1 MKLRHFFF
9 AALAS
14 VMAFAA
20 CEQEINPVSP
30 DTNPEIYTVKL
41 ACAGELDIT
50 QVPLT
55 RSFTP
60 DTNDLYGI
68 QVYYKPVSGSNSY
81 KKYAYGLFDDLTD
94 ITIDLI
100 ADYQFKF
107 CVDVVDDGKTKV
119 YSDGIEIESVNYVG
133 YGYPFQAYNNY
144 EGTRNLSI
152 TKVSNEFTY
161 SEDCYFS
168 ALGTSFQVPGGSAS
182 SSEYKP
188 QGVETYYGE
197 KFVVPTVD
205 GETISIS
212 LKRMVYGIKVIADD
226 FLTEGEVSI
235 SFLSNTSGYPAYM
248 NGFKLDPDNKAIET
262 TYSYRDRVSWY
273 GYEELADATYNCYI
287 RCQWTKDDGTILKL
301 NPQRIYFN
309 RLKQTI
315 VNLTFYEDTSLEDAK
330 LAVQFEDQVFVEE
343 GQYTYSFGDDQSEY
357 EF

>member
-20 CEQEINPVSP
+20 CEQEINPVNP
-30 DTNPEIYTVKL
+30 DTNPEVYTVKL

-81 KKYAYGLFDDLTD
+81 KEYAYGLFDDLTD
-94 ITIDLI
+94 VTIDLI
-100 ADYQFKF
+100 ADYSFRF

-119 YSDGIEIESVNYVG
+119 YSDGIEIESVNYTG

-152 TKVSNEFTY
+152 TKVSNEFIY
-161 SEDCYFS
+161 SEDCYFKE
-168 ALGTSFQVPGGSAS
+168 LGSSFQTPGST
-182 SSEYKP
+182 ERHDDIE
-188 QGVETYYGE
+188 GVEAYYGS
-197 KFVVPTVD
+197 KTFIPTAD
-205 GETISIS
+205 GETISIP
-212 LKRMVYGIKVIADD
+212 LKRMVYGLKVIAGD
-226 FLTEGEVSI
+226 FLTEGKVLIWCTDSDGLNKSI
-235 SFLSNTSGYPAYM
+235 TLTPE
-248 NGFKLDPDNKAIET
+248 NKTAER
-262 TYSYRDRVSWY
+262 TYTYCNRSTWY
-273 GYEELADATYNCYI
+273 GYEELADA
-287 RCQWTKDDGTILKL
+287 RCSNYLKFKWTKDDGTVLILNEQL
-301 NPQRIYFN
+301 VYFN

-315 VNLTFYEDTSLEDAK
+315 INLTFYEDTAIDDAK
-330 LAVQFEDQVFVEE
+330 LGVQFEDQVFVEE

>member
-20 CEQEINPVSP
+20 CEQEINPVNP
-30 DTNPEIYTVKL
+30 DTKPDVYTVKL

-68 QVYYKPVSGSNSY
+68 QVYYRPVSGSNSF

-94 ITIDLI
+94 VTIDLI

-119 YSDGIEIESVNYVG
+119 YNDGIEIESVNYTG

-144 EGTRNLSI
+144 EGTRNSTI

-161 SEDCYFS
+161 SEDCYFTS
-168 ALGTSFQVPGGSAS
+168 LGTSFQVPGSTYS
-182 SSEYKP
+182 SWHPE
-188 QGVETYYGE
+188 GVETYYGS
-197 KFVVPTVD
+197 KIVTPTAD
-205 GETISIS
+205 GETISIP
-212 LKRMVYGIKVIADD
+212 LKRMVYGLKIVAGD
-226 FLTEGEVSI
+226 FLKEGTVKVWCIDSYQIKTITLTPENKTFEQI
-235 SFLSNTSGYPAYM
+235 YTYYNRENWYDDEELSDASGYHRLK
-248 NGFKLDPDNKAIET
+248 F
-262 TYSYRDRVSWY
+262 S
-273 GYEELADATYNCYI
+273 
-287 RCQWTKDDGTILKL
+287 WTKDDGTVLTL
-301 NPQRIYFN
+301 NYQSVYFN

-315 VNLTFYEDTSLEDAK
+315 INLTFYEDTAIDDAK
-330 LAVQFEDQVFVEE
+330 LGVQFEDQVFVEE
-343 GQYTYSFGDDQSEY
+343 GQMTYTFGDNQSEY

>member
-20 CEQEINPVSP
+20 CEQEINPVNP
-30 DTNPEIYTVKL
+30 DTNPEVYTVKL

-68 QVYYKPVSGSNSY
+68 QVYYKPVSGSNGF
-81 KKYAYGLFDDLTD
+81 KTYAYGLFDDLTD
-94 ITIDLI
+94 VTIDLI

-107 CVDVVDDGKTKV
+107 VVDVVDNGKTEV

-161 SEDCYFS
+161 SEDCYFYD
-168 ALGTSFQVPGGSAS
+168 LGRSFQTPGS
-182 SSEYKP
+182 STRSLDPE
-188 QGVETYYGE
+188 GVETYYGV
-197 KFVVPTVD
+197 KTVTPTAD
-205 GETISIS
+205 GETISIP
-212 LKRMVYGIKVIADD
+212 LKRMVYGLKVIAGD
-226 FLTEGEVSI
+226 FLTEGTVKI
-235 SFLSNTSGYPAYM
+235 WCIDN
-248 NGFKLDPDNKAIET
+248 NGPNKTITLTPENKT
-262 TYSYRDRVSWY
+262 FEQIYTYTNRSQWY
-273 GYEELADATYNCYI
+273 GYEELSDASCSY
-287 RCQWTKDDGTILKL
+287 RLKFSWTKDDGTVLTL
-301 NPQRIYFN
+301 NPQYVYFN

-315 VNLTFYEDTSLEDAK
+315 INLTFYEDTAIDDAK
-330 LAVQFEDQVFVEE
+330 LGVQFEDQLFVEE
-343 GQYTYSFGDDQSEY
+343 GQKTYTFGDDQSEY

>member
-20 CEQEINPVSP
+20 CEQEIDPVNP
-30 DTNPEIYTVKL
+30 DTKPEVYTVKL

-68 QVYYKPVSGSNSY
+68 QVYYKPVSGSNSF

-94 ITIDLI
+94 VTIDLI

-107 CVDVVDDGKTKV
+107 DVDVVDNGKTEV
-119 YSDGIEIESVNYVG
+119 YSDGIEIESVNYTG

-152 TKVSNEFTY
+152 TKVSNEFIY
-161 SEDCYFS
+161 SEDCYFYE
-168 ALGTSFQVPGGSAS
+168 LGSSFQRPGSTS
-182 SSEYKP
+182 SGKDPE
-188 QGVETYYGE
+188 GVETYYGT
-197 KFVVPTVD
+197 KTVTPIAD
-205 GETISIS
+205 GETISIP
-212 LKRMVYGIKVIADD
+212 LKRMVYGLKVVAGD
-226 FLTEGEVSI
+226 FLTEGTVKVWCVNSNYGPTGSI
-235 SFLSNTSGYPAYM
+235 TLTPE
-248 NGFKLDPDNKAIET
+248 NKTAERIY
-262 TYSYRDRVSWY
+262 TYNNRADWFRH
-273 GYEELADATYNCYI
+273 EELADAKTYYDLKFT
-287 RCQWTKDDGTILKL
+287 WTKDDGTILKL
-301 NPQRIYFN
+301 NSQTVYFN

-315 VNLTFYEDTSLEDAK
+315 INLTFYEDTAIDDAK
-330 LAVQFEDQVFVEE
+330 LGVQFEDQVFVEE
-343 GQYTYSFGDDQSEY
+343 GQMTYTFGDDQSEY

>member
-14 VMAFAA
+14 VMALAA
-20 CEQEINPVSP
+20 CEQEINPVNP
-30 DTNPEIYTVKL
+30 DTNPEVYTVKL

-68 QVYYKPVSGSNSY
+68 QVYYKPVSGSNSF

-94 ITIDLI
+94 VTIDLI

-107 CVDVVDDGKTKV
+107 DVDVVDNGKTEV
-119 YSDGIEIESVNYVG
+119 YSDGIEIESVNYTG

-144 EGTRNLSI
+144 EGTTNLSI
-152 TKVSNEFTY
+152 TKVSNEFIY
-161 SEDCYFS
+161 SEDCYFNE
-168 ALGTSFQVPGGSAS
+168 LGQSFQTPGSTNK
-182 SSEYKP
+182 YKDIE
-188 QGVETYYGE
+188 GVEAYYGS
-197 KFVVPTVD
+197 KTFIPTAD
-205 GETISIS
+205 GETISIP
-212 LKRMVYGIKVIADD
+212 LKRMVYGLKVIAGD
-226 FLTEGEVSI
+226 FLTEGTVKIWSTH
-235 SFLSNTSGYPAYM
+235 SSTGL
-248 NGFKLDPDNKAIET
+248 NKAITLTPENKT
-262 TYSYRDRVSWY
+262 AELIFTRYARSSWY
-273 GYEELADATYNCYI
+273 GYEELADASCSHSLKFK
-287 RCQWTKDDGTILKL
+287 WTKDDGTTLYL
-301 NPQRIYFN
+301 NSQSVYFN

-315 VNLTFYEDTSLEDAK
+315 INLTFYEDTSIEDAK

-343 GQYTYSFGDDQSEY
+343 GQKTYTFGDDQSEY